1 MEKFTKGPWTVERI
15 TSVEP
20 TAFNISP
27 DNSETYRGSICN
39 LQDCEHIDGI
49 TAEET
54 TANAQLIAASPDL
67 YKALKACVNTFAP
80 LMAKDSPAIAEIRS
94 ILLKAN
100 PHYNP

>member
-1 MEKFTKGPWTVERI
+1 MEKFTKGPWEYSPHNNWLCSVL
-15 TSVEP
+15 TSSD
-20 TAFNISP
+20 A
-27 DNSETYRGSICN
+27 
-39 LQDCEHIDGI
+39 HIVTIENTDIEGFD
-49 TAEET
+49 EMY
-54 TANAQLIAASPDL
+54 ANAQLIAAAPDL